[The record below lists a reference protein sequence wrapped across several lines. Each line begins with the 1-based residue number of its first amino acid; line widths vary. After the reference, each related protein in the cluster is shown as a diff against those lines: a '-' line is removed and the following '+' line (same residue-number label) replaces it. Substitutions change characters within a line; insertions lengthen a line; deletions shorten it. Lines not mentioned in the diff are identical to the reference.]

1 VRICMVG
8 TGYVGLV
15 SAACLAEQGN
25 EVWCVD
31 VDSEKVQQLQNGHIP
46 IFEPG
51 LQDLVKRNAD
61 EGRLHF
67 TTELTEGVQNS
78 LFVFIAVGTPTLA
91 DGSSDL
97 RYVFDVARGIGQC
110 MDTYKLIVVKSTVP
124 VGTTLAVQ
132 AAVQRELAERQLAD
146 LEFDVAFCP
155 EFLKEGSA
163 VDDFM
168 KPDRIIIGAENS
180 RVAELLKELY
190 SPFNMREPRIL
201 TMRIASAELSKYAA
215 NSMLATRI
223 SFMNELAGYC
233 DLVGA
238 DIEEIRRGIGSDSRI
253 GSAFL
258 YAGLGYGGSCFPKDL
273 KALIGTAATR
283 DYEFSILRAV
293 EEVNQRQRGRL
304 LDKVRRYFDGDLAGR
319 RFALWGLSFKP
330 HTDDI
335 REAPA
340 LDLIQG
346 LLADGASVAAFDPA
360 AAGNVR
366 KALGENPAIQYMQ
379 ERYEALRDAD
389 ALILVTEWPVF
400 RKPDF
405 DRVKTLLKQPVI
417 FDGRNQYDPVQLAR
431 QGFTLYSMGRGR
443 HGEN

>member
-1 VRICMVG
+1 MRICMVG

-31 VDSEKVQQLQNGHIP
+31 VDSEKVQQLENGQIP

-97 RYVFDVARGIGQC
+97 RYVFEVARGIGQC

-124 VGTTLAVQ
+124 VGTTLTVGET
-132 AAVQRELAERQLAD
+132 VHRELAARQLAD

-273 KALIGTAATR
+273 KALIGTAASR
-283 DYEFSILRAV
+283 DYDFSILRAV
-293 EEVNQRQRGRL
+293 EEVNHRQRERL
-304 LDKVRRYFDGDLAGR
+304 LDKVRRHFDGDLAGR

-360 AAGNVR
+360 AAANVR
-366 KALGENPAIQYMQ
+366 KALGDNPAIQYMQ
-379 ERYEALRDAD
+379 ERYETLRDAD

-417 FDGRNQYDPVQLAR
+417 FDGRNQYDPAQLAR

-443 HGEN
+443 NGEH

>member
-1 VRICMVG
+1 MRICMVG

-15 SAACLAEQGN
+15 SGACLAEQGN

-31 VDSEKVQQLQNGHIP
+31 VDSEKVQQLQSGHIP
-46 IFEPG
+46 IYEPG
-51 LQDLVKRNAD
+51 LQEIVKRNYD

-67 TTELTEGVQNS
+67 TTDLAEGVQNS
-78 LFVFIAVGTPTLA
+78 LFIFVAVGTPTLE
-91 DGSSDL
+91 DGSAQL
-97 RYVFDVARGIGQC
+97 QFVMDVAQGIGQC
-110 MDTYKLIVVKSTVP
+110 MDTYKIIVMKSTVP

-132 AAVQRELAERQLAD
+132 ESIREALAARGLTE

-190 SPFNMREPRIL
+190 SPFTMREPRML
-201 TMRIASAELSKYAA
+201 TMSIASAELSKYAA
-215 NSMLATRI
+215 NAMLATRI

-233 DLVGA
+233 DVVGA
-238 DIEEIRRGIGSDSRI
+238 DIEEIRKGIGADSRI

-273 KALIGTAATR
+273 KAIIGCAATHGY
-283 DYEFSILRAV
+283 DFSLLRAV
-293 EEVNQRQRGRL
+293 EEVNQQQRERML
-304 LDKVRRYFDGDLAGR
+304 EKVRHHFGGNLQGR
-319 RFALWGLSFKP
+319 KFAIWGLSFKP

-340 LDLIQG
+340 IDIIKG
-346 LLADGASVAAFDPA
+346 LLASGACVSAFDPVA
-360 AAGNVR
+360 MENSR
-366 KALGENPAIQYMQ
+366 DALGHHAEVSFAKDG
-379 ERYEALRDAD
+379 YEALDGAD
-389 ALILVTEWPVF
+389 ALLLVTEWPVF

-405 DRVKTLLKQPVI
+405 ERVKSLLKQPVI
-417 FDGRNQYDPVQLAR
+417 FDGRNQYNPDQLKKL
-431 QGFTLYSMGRGR
+431 GITLYSMGRGR
-443 HGEN
+443 HGEE